1 MLTQS
6 NTVYIL
12 HKNGSDSHY
21 RALDYFLTES
31 GINLKYREF
40 SVISNFFKSIFSL
53 NFALLRKQFVNLG
66 FLILLLS
73 SSKKKIVL
81 GIAPFDSKL
90 VSLLF
95 FLKNHQVYY
104 HTSWTCWD
112 KSFHPKQKKNT
123 LKVYESWRQFLEEK
137 CIYIFAVTQQS
148 KNQIIENY
156 KVDPKS
162 ISVVYHALDT
172 AYSTQFKTIKTPLS
186 FIYFGRLVSQK
197 GLEELLHFFSKQT
210 KATLTIVGDGKE
222 KALVNSFA
230 VKYDTINYIP
240 HTANKEELAI
250 LLSSFQYLVLN
261 SKRNKKWEELF
272 GLAII
277 ESMAQ
282 GIIPIATNHS
292 GPKEIITDE
301 IGFLCN
307 EGEMTS
313 LLSEIIKANF
323 FDETMSIKA
332 KQKSNQYLVK
342 PISQRWQAILN

>member
-1 MLTQS
+1 MSTQV

-21 RALDYFLTES
+21 IALGYFLTEI
-31 GINLKYREF
+31 GVNLKYREF
-40 SVISNFFKSIFSL
+40 SVLSNFFKSIFSL
-53 NFALLRKQFVNLG
+53 NFTLFRKQVVNLG
-66 FLILLLS
+66 FLISLLF

-81 GIAPFDSKL
+81 GIAPYDSKL

-95 FLKNHQVYY
+95 FLKTHQVYY
-104 HTSWTCWD
+104 HTSWTFWD
-112 KSFHPKQKKNT
+112 KSFHPKQKRNT
-123 LKVYESWRQFLEEK
+123 PKVYESWRQFLEEK
-137 CIYIFAVTQQS
+137 CVHIFAVTQQS
-148 KNQIIENY
+148 KNQITKNY
-156 KVDPKS
+156 KVDPEN
-162 ISVVYHALDT
+162 ISVVYHALDSV
-172 AYSTQFKTIKTPLS
+172 YSTPFKTIKKPLS
-186 FIYFGRLVSQK
+186 FIYFGRLVPQK
-197 GLEELLHFFSKQT
+197 GLEELLLFFSKQN
-210 KATLTIVGDGKE
+210 KATFTIVGDGKE

-230 VKYDTINYIP
+230 VKYQNINYIP
-240 HTANKEELAI
+240 HTANKEELAF

-261 SKRNKKWEELF
+261 SKRNNKWEELF

-282 GIIPIATNHS
+282 GLIPIATNHS

-307 EGEMTS
+307 EGEITS
-313 LLSEIIKANF
+313 LLSKIIKANYF
-323 FDETMSIKA
+323 NESMSLKA